1 MLRLVVKGERIKQI
15 YKQVVS
21 DKETKKQR
29 SKETNKETNKQCRL
43 KSSSNTVTNA
53 RKASWVQK
61 GLKLKFT

>member
-29 SKETNKETNKQCRL
+29 NKETNNVD
-43 KSSSNTVTNA
+43 SNLPVI
-53 RKASWVQK
+53 Q
-61 GLKLKFT
+61 

>member
-21 DKETKKQR
+21 DKQ
-29 SKETNKETNKQCRL
+29 TNKQCRL
-43 KSSSNTVTNA
+43 KSSSNTETNA

-61 GLKLKFT
+61 GL